1 MKLYKIILFLLGLN
15 DVYSQPLCNNG
26 DYYCSTLK
34 KCLTKGVI
42 CKSECEVCLDKLK
55 NGENIACI
63 NDCNNEV
70 NHLTD
75 DNDCLDY
82 TRCDVGYEI
91 IKSNNVCLCKKT
103 DKICNYKFV
112 CPDMKEINSKDKLR
126 DYTTYEF
133 SLELK
138 DGYENGNIYAMYG
151 DYNNPMILPPAYQIE
166 QHVGVNVGGTNPIIN
181 NVVPEGKYD
190 SWLTIGVHNS
200 EILGKI
206 SSIGVDFDDWNDE
219 NGITVTNGAVF
230 LLDPTIKLSKT
241 KKYIMGHLTLK
252 DSEEYNLIINVQGLQ
267 DTRLVLNS
275 DNFVETNILYNF
287 KKKEKNID
295 GH

>member
-1 MKLYKIILFLLGLN
+1 MKLYKIILFFLGFN

-26 DYYCSTLK
+26 DYYCSSLK

-42 CKSECEVCLDKLK
+42 CKNDCEVCLDKQK
-55 NGENIACI
+55 NGEKIACI

-70 NHLTD
+70 NHLTHT
-75 DNDCLDY
+75 DCLDY
-82 TRCDVGYEI
+82 TRCDVGYVI
-91 IKSNNVCLCKKT
+91 IKSNNVCSCKKT
-103 DKICNYKFV
+103 NKICDYKFV
-112 CPDMKEINSKDKLR
+112 CPDMKEINLKDKLK
-126 DYTTYEF
+126 DYSTYEI

-151 DYNNPMILPPAYQIE
+151 DTHNPMRLPPSYQIE
-166 QHVGVNVGGTNPIIN
+166 NLGVNVGGTNPIMNHI
-181 NVVPEGKYD
+181 VPEGKYD
-190 SWLTIGVHNS
+190 SWLTIGIHNS

-206 SSIGVDFDDWNDE
+206 SSIGIDFDDWTDD

-230 LLDPTIKLSKT
+230 LLDPTIKLSNT

-252 DSEEYNLIINVQGLQ
+252 DSEEYNMIINVQGLQ

-275 DNFVETNILYNF
+275 ATFVETNILYNF
-287 KKKEKNID
+287 KTNDKNIN

>member
-1 MKLYKIILFLLGLN
+1 
-15 DVYSQPLCNNG
+15 
-26 DYYCSTLK
+26 
-34 KCLTKGVI
+34 
-42 CKSECEVCLDKLK
+42 
-55 NGENIACI
+55 
-63 NDCNNEV
+63 
-70 NHLTD
+70 
-75 DNDCLDY
+75 
-82 TRCDVGYEI
+82 
-91 IKSNNVCLCKKT
+91 
-103 DKICNYKFV
+103 
-112 CPDMKEINSKDKLR
+112 
-126 DYTTYEF
+126 
-133 SLELK
+133 
-138 DGYENGNIYAMYG
+138 MYG

-166 QHVGVNVGGTNPIIN
+166 QHIGVDVGGTNPIIN

-241 KKYIMGHLTLK
+241 KKYIMGQLPLK

-275 DNFVETNILYNF
+275 AIFVETNILYNF
-287 KKKEKNID
+287 KKKR
-295 GH
+295 

>member
-1 MKLYKIILFLLGLN
+1 MKLYKILYFLLGFN

-26 DYYCSTLK
+26 DYYCSSLK

-42 CKSECEVCLDKLK
+42 CKSECEVCFDKQK

-75 DNDCLDY
+75 NDCLDY
-82 TRCDVGYEI
+82 TRCDVGYVI
-91 IKSNNVCLCKKT
+91 IKSNNVCSCKKT
-103 DKICNYKFV
+103 NKICDYKFV
-112 CPDMKEINSKDKLR
+112 CPDMKEINLKDKLK
-126 DYTTYEF
+126 DYSTYEI

-151 DYNNPMILPPAYQIE
+151 DTHNPMRLPPSYQIE
-166 QHVGVNVGGTNPIIN
+166 NLGVNVGGTNPIMNHI
-181 NVVPEGKYD
+181 VPEGKYD
-190 SWLTIGVHNS
+190 SWLTIGIHNS

-206 SSIGVDFDDWNDE
+206 SSIGIDFDDWNDE

-230 LLDPTIKLSKT
+230 LLDPTIKLSNT

-252 DSEEYNLIINVQGLQ
+252 DSEEYNMIINVQGLQ

-275 DNFVETNILYNF
+275 ATFVETNILYNF
-287 KKKEKNID
+287 KTNDKNIN

>member
-26 DYYCSTLK
+26 DYYCSSLK

-42 CKSECEVCLDKLK
+42 CKNDCEVCLDKQK
-55 NGENIACI
+55 NGEKIACI

-75 DNDCLDY
+75 NDCLDY
-82 TRCDVGYEI
+82 TKCDVGYVI
-91 IKSNNVCLCKKT
+91 IKSNNVCSCKKT
-103 DKICNYKFV
+103 NKICDYKFV
-112 CPDMKEINSKDKLR
+112 CPDMKEINLKDKLK
-126 DYTTYEF
+126 DYSTYEI

-151 DYNNPMILPPAYQIE
+151 DTHNPMRLPPSYQIE
-166 QHVGVNVGGTNPIIN
+166 NLGVNVGGTNPIMNHI
-181 NVVPEGKYD
+181 VPEGKYD
-190 SWLTIGVHNS
+190 SWLTIGIHNS

-206 SSIGVDFDDWNDE
+206 SSIGIDFDDWTDY

-230 LLDPTIKLSKT
+230 LLDPTIKLSNT

-252 DSEEYNLIINVQGLQ
+252 DSEEYNMIINVQGLQ

-275 DNFVETNILYNF
+275 ATFVEINILYNF
-287 KKKEKNID
+287 KKQEKNID